1 MDNRS
6 AYINK
11 FQGELRMVFPQF
23 LKIFYKITTNTALT
37 LLEKHTSPDAFL
49 NVSKDEIIVSIRSTA
64 RFGIAYAEK
73 KYNAIIKAASDAKVF
88 GYSVNSNFKRILLHN
103 TWGRFICL
111 PSGKQMKRP
120 HALFTT

>member
-88 GYSVNSNFKRILLHN
+88 GYSVNSNFKRILLHK
-103 TWGRFICL
+103 TWDVSSVFLREN
-111 PSGKQMKRP
+111 R
-120 HALFTT
+120 